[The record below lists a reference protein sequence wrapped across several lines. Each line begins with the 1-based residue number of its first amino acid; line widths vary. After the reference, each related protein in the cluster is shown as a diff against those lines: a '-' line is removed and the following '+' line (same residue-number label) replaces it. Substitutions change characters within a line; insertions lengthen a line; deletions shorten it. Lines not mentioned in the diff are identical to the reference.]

1 MPELRD
7 ERLDEL
13 AFRCYRRGELVADVP
28 LPDGALA
35 RLDAAVGAAWDERPY
50 EAIAVRESQT
60 RWAVGVRKRPGD
72 LARLGAGLAA
82 TSLQVAIT
90 PDGERSYIVDGEPV
104 AGELWAARIGSRVVE
119 ALERLE
125 ALGTARFQ
133 AFAATADSLEDDLW
147 EVRVDPL

>member
-1 MPELRD
+1 M
-7 ERLDEL
+7 
-13 AFRCYRRGELVADVP
+13 
-28 LPDGALA
+28 
-35 RLDAAVGAAWDERPY
+35 
-50 EAIAVRESQT
+50 RESQT

-82 TSLQVAIT
+82 NSLQVAIT

-125 ALGTARFQ
+125 ALGTAQFQ